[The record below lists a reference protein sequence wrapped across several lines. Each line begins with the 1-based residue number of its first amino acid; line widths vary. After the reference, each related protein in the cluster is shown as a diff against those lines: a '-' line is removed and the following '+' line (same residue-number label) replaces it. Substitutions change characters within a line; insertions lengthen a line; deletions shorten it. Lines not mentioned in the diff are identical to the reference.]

1 VILALSSLTP
11 RLLYS
16 LTHAIGLAKCALA
29 GDPQSLLS
37 NRTNWRTQ
45 QEEYEYW
52 LLQHLGAEDQQL
64 RSLAASDL
72 TSARQ
77 KDGFGPRRR
86 LALSGLASMARMLVD
101 GEPHRVR
108 WALQSLPYGIA
119 KRVRSI
125 MAQTSNPTPGQLR
138 LDSILVRAAWER
150 LARQNPGIARHPE
163 HAPRKDEVRDVD

>member
-45 QEEYEYW
+45 QEEYECW
-52 LLQHLGAEDQQL
+52 FLQYLGVEERQL

-72 TSARQ
+72 TLARP
-77 KDGFGPRRR
+77 KDGLGPRRR
-86 LALSGLASMARMLVD
+86 LALAGLASIARMLVE
-101 GEPHRVR
+101 GERHRVR

-125 MAQTSNPTPGQLR
+125 MALTSNPNPGQLR
-138 LDSILVRAAWER
+138 LDSILLRAAWER

-163 HAPRKDEVRDVD
+163 HAPRKVEVRDVD